1 MIEIY
6 APHPNWEHVIFLPNP
21 EWGDFR
27 RLNLTTQVKRSMTGN
42 TIITHVQKHEDLKSV
57 EMSFTLTRMKSL
69 EMLAFLDLHIGHLL
83 KIVDHRD
90 DVHIGYMQVNP
101 LELEKVRK
109 GTNGEQVKLNLNFE
123 SVE

>member
-1 MIEIY
+1 MIEVY

-27 RLNLTTQVKRSMTGN
+27 RLTLTNQIKRSMTGA

-57 EMSFTLTRMKSL
+57 EMSFTLTREKSL
-69 EMLAFLDLHIGHLL
+69 ETLAFFDLHIGHLL

-90 DVHIGYMQVNP
+90 VTHIGYIQINP
-101 LELEKVRK
+101 IELDKVRK
-109 GTNGEQVKLNLNFE
+109 GTNGEQVKLSLNFE